1 MKVFGEQ
8 LLARFARKHA
18 DSRKSL
24 ARFLVLAENAI
35 WSHAEALKGTFPS
48 ADLGKGTGLVI
59 FDIGGNKYRL
69 TALVNFESQSVKI
82 TGVFTHEEYSRKNL

>member
-1 MKVFGEQ
+1 MPYGPMPKRSSEP
-8 LLARFARKHA
+8 
-18 DSRKSL
+18 
-24 ARFLVLAENAI
+24 
-35 WSHAEALKGTFPS
+35 FPS